1 MWRLPHIYINVP
13 APQPRSVGG
22 YAFALVSV
30 GVAIALRLA
39 VDPYVGVPFVTFW
52 PAVIVT
58 ALIGGVGAGLFCVVI
73 SAAAATVF
81 VITPH
86 LSFYIENLENLLVFL
101 MLASFSV
108 IIITQSRHAIEKAER
123 ALRETKERLQL
134 GLKAARLGLCQL
146 DTTRHVFTWDTRSQE
161 I

>member
-1 MWRLPHIYINVP
+1 M
-13 APQPRSVGG
+13 
-22 YAFALVSV
+22 
-30 GVAIALRLA
+30 
-39 VDPYVGVPFVTFW
+39 
-52 PAVIVT
+52 
-58 ALIGGVGAGLFCVVI
+58 
-73 SAAAATVF
+73 
-81 VITPH
+81 
-86 LSFYIENLENLLVFL
+86 FL

>member
-108 IIITQSRHAIEKAER
+108 IIITQSRHAIEKA
-123 ALRETKERLQL
+123 AKERLQL

>member
-39 VDPYVGVPFVTFW
+39 VDPYIVGVPFVTFW

-81 VITPH
+81 VIH
-86 LSFYIENLENLLVFL
+86 ICLSTLKTSRICWC
-101 MLASFSV
+101 FSCW
-108 IIITQSRHAIEKAER
+108 
-123 ALRETKERLQL
+123 RL
-134 GLKAARLGLCQL
+134 
-146 DTTRHVFTWDTRSQE
+146 SP
-161 I
+161 